1 MCNFICNINC
11 CKMSSITVLHVL
23 PPTNQ
28 TCLAKNEVVAG
39 CKELINEQLYCFAT
53 KSIKVSRFIDPC
65 KLLQQVKHVPC
76 MALFPCKM
84 IHSKVSIHPTGL
96 LQDRFERE
104 QLSRDEDKPCWWIPF
119 GFPRR
124 KWIPLIDRHMG
135 LVNDV
140 IYCDNLGK
148 KWVPPY

>member
-1 MCNFICNINC
+1 MVIF
-11 CKMSSITVLHVL
+11 
-23 PPTNQ
+23 
-28 TCLAKNEVVAG
+28 
-39 CKELINEQLYCFAT
+39 
-53 KSIKVSRFIDPC
+53 
-65 KLLQQVKHVPC
+65 
-76 MALFPCKM
+76 
-84 IHSKVSIHPTGL
+84 TGL
-96 LQDRFERE
+96 TGFDMDDIMGHNLIWRE

-148 KWVPPY
+148 KWVSPY